1 MPATHCIYS
10 VAFFLIFCI
19 SHSSFSQSYT
29 ILGQEG
35 NRIPLT
41 SAPFLRISPDARA
54 AGMGETGV
62 ATSADANSAYW
73 NPAKMVRL
81 EENLSISYSF
91 TPWLRKVVND
101 MFLQHAAV
109 AFKLRSDQA
118 LGFSV
123 TQLNLGDI
131 QMASPTGA
139 LLQIESPNE
148 MAVSFFYSYSFNEN
162 LSLGTNAKFI
172 TVSHDRNSA
181 TSLYE
186 AIDNV
191 AIDLGA
197 LYQKETTVL
206 GGDGFVNLGMTI
218 TNLGPKMEYL
228 EAQLFLPATLKL
240 GTAVGIQLGANHCLS
255 WSVDISK
262 LLVPSPPVY
271 ATDDNGQRILTNP
284 SDPDSPPVIARG
296 KDPNRAWLSGTFGSF
311 TDAPDGLSEE
321 IQEVVLATGLEYWFM
336 DMVALRGGYYRE
348 AIDKGNRQHFTVGL
362 GGRYKLLGLDL
373 AYLFPQGLAGR
384 NHPLQDTFRFS
395 LMLRMGD
402 QTR

>member
-1 MPATHCIYS
+1 MHCTYS
-10 VAFFLIFCI
+10 FAFLIFLLPQ
-19 SHSSFSQSYT
+19 SSLSQSNI

-35 NRIPLT
+35 NRVIQT
-41 SAPFLRISPDARA
+41 AVPFLRITPDARA

-73 NPAKMVRL
+73 NPAKMVCL

-181 TSLYE
+181 TSL
-186 AIDNV
+186 
-191 AIDLGA
+191 
-197 LYQKETTVL
+197 
-206 GGDGFVNLGMTI
+206 
-218 TNLGPKMEYL
+218 
-228 EAQLFLPATLKL
+228 
-240 GTAVGIQLGANHCLS
+240 
-255 WSVDISK
+255 
-262 LLVPSPPVY
+262 
-271 ATDDNGQRILTNP
+271 
-284 SDPDSPPVIARG
+284 
-296 KDPNRAWLSGTFGSF
+296 
-311 TDAPDGLSEE
+311 
-321 IQEVVLATGLEYWFM
+321 
-336 DMVALRGGYYRE
+336 
-348 AIDKGNRQHFTVGL
+348 
-362 GGRYKLLGLDL
+362 
-373 AYLFPQGLAGR
+373 
-384 NHPLQDTFRFS
+384 
-395 LMLRMGD
+395 
-402 QTR
+402 